1 MITTTSQP
9 PSFIEKEKFT
19 HMIITEETPKGL
31 QQFDLPSRMLKDRI
45 IMVSGE
51 VEQRMA
57 TEITQ
62 ELLYLNGIDNTKPI
76 TMYVNTPGGSVTDG
90 LMIVDTMNFISAPVY
105 TVVVG
110 MAASMGS
117 VIASSG
123 EKHHRYMLTHS
134 RYMIHQPSG
143 GAQGKQTDIE
153 ITAEQILKT
162 RKELNEILAANSGQ
176 PIEKIQQDTE
186 HDYWLSSEETEK
198 YGFVDAI
205 LDSIT
210 NI

>member
-1 MITTTSQP
+1 
-9 PSFIEKEKFT
+9 
-19 HMIITEETPKGL
+19 MIITEETPKGL

-62 ELLYLNGIDNTKPI
+62 ELLYLNGIDSTKPI

-205 LDSIT
+205 LDSIN